1 MRETDPPAS
10 LPRVLGIHHT
20 AFRCFDAEETR
31 RFYEDVLGLE
41 FAAALAFDESPGGGP
56 LEYMHLFFKMAD
68 GNFVAFFDLPDQ
80 VDRKRFKPVNGFI
93 KHIALKVAGERELAA
108 FRDRLVT
115 AGLQPEG
122 PIDHGFVRSIY
133 TFDPNG
139 IQVEITCPTDGHD
152 RILAGERAEARA
164 VLAQWSAATRDRKRA
179 ADPSFA

>member
-1 MRETDPPAS
+1 MNETDRTAS
-10 LPRVLGIHHT
+10 LPPVLGVHHA

-31 RFYEDVLGLE
+31 HFYEDILGLE

-93 KHIALKVAGERELAA
+93 KHIALKVAGEAELFA
-108 FRDRLVT
+108 FRDRMT
-115 AGLQPEG
+115 AAGVKLEG

-133 TFDPNG
+133 SFDPNG
-139 IQVEITCPTDGHD
+139 IQVEITCPTEGHD
-152 RILAGERAEARA
+152 RILAEEKAQART

-179 ADPSFA
+179 ADPTFA